1 MAIAVEVVVTLVTSA
16 MVAALLQRQALHQST
31 SETSVTVRRVLRR
44 RPLQQTSATSVLP
57 QMLRCSLVA
66 AARLTSV
73 TSAMLQ
79 RWHLCPHLQRTMG
92 LGTLVVNHQLLLLLL
107 RRPMIALETSA
118 TRLLHQ
124 HPHQLCQVQRT
135 LVTLEL
141 RCRMLL

>member
-1 MAIAVEVVVTLVTSA
+1 MTLVTSA

-79 RWHLCPHLQRTMG
+79 LWHLRPHLQRTMG

-107 RRPMIALETSA
+107 LLLLRRPMMALETSA